1 MFSLRMFK
9 ANLFVIVMLSFPVS
23 MFGNTLGDCLWG
35 GRNEETLYKTPFV
48 PGMGRT
54 ELSQLPSSQMNLG
67 APPPGI
73 PIQATANTQ
82 GTVVS
87 QTTLP
92 TATAPINQVGTVG
105 LPATSPN
112 AINLPQA
119 PPGTEIMFVLP
130 TKMPEKDECCD
141 GVRSTPAVAAEIVPP
156 GTPGAIPVAVQ
167 TMTVTRPKITHRFT
181 YSPIRTQTDKLVE
194 VVDPRTGQV
203 VKTYCETDEQHS
215 MLPWPHME
223 EVVTYETITA
233 KVATPIRLPDVPIT
247 QTNPAAA
254 AQTINST
261 NIVPTTNPPATF
273 APVNNPTRQTVNY
286 PLWNPNTNLPIPP
299 QTGSHTTVI
308 VP

>member
-1 MFSLRMFK
+1 MLFDRVLLT
-9 ANLFVIVMLSFPVS
+9 NLFMMTMLFLSNNV
-23 MFGNTLGDCLWG
+23 FGNTLGDCLWG

-54 ELSQLPSSQMNLG
+54 ELAQLPSSQMNLG

-82 GTVVS
+82 NTQVP
-87 QTTLP
+87 QATLP
-92 TATAPINQVGTVG
+92 TSNAPVNQIGTVG

-112 AINLPQA
+112 AVRLPQA

-130 TKMPEKDECCD
+130 TKTAEKDECCD
-141 GVRSTPAVAAEIVPP
+141 GVRSTPALAAEVVPP

-181 YSPIRTQTDKLVE
+181 YAPIRTQTDKLVE
-194 VVDPRTGQV
+194 VIDQRTGQI
-203 VKTYCETDEQHS
+203 VKTYCETDEHHS

-223 EVVTYETITA
+223 EIVTYETISA
-233 KVATPIRLPDVPIT
+233 KVATPIRLPDVPLT
-247 QTNPAAA
+247 QGNAAAVQTVNPAGGMPGA
-254 AQTINST
+254 
-261 NIVPTTNPPATF
+261 NPAATF
-273 APVNNPTRQTVNY
+273 APVNNPVRQTVNY
-286 PLWNPNTNLPIPP
+286 PLWNPNMNLSTPS
-299 QTGSHTTVI
+299 QAGSHTTVV